1 MRRLVIAFSAVA
13 VFAAQA
19 AFAVSDGQYL
29 PANQNCTG
37 NADNSDSGNRTEAG
51 CHNMIVFLADGT
63 GHQYAGWGLDQTPD
77 GTVVHTG
84 EVWLDPGAGSR
95 YTWNFDLTAGS
106 VDQMPTVTAST
117 PGDLTT
123 GLQVYLGADDNLDSG
138 EHDSSNQVS
147 NGPSDGGGLEVN
159 IAPAAASAWVAMLQ
173 AADAAGLLSSPAPFA
188 NGGFGAC
195 ADGFCIAV
203 TTQRRVAFQGGR
215 TDIYRDVANYEWS
228 DGTPMRW
235 DPYNCAGPTDSP
247 LYCSDASGSHNLKY
261 WYNIDGTVYTEPG
274 IQIYEDPDPQASPGI
289 LSLVGLD
296 QVKQALTGNG
306 NDPYPLPALYLG
318 TCGLVFGGGAQ
329 GDPTRIDGTPL
340 SNSAG
345 QIVVKTAC
353 N

>member
-1 MRRLVIAFSAVA
+1 MPPREEGEPIMRRLVIAFSAVA

-84 EVWLDPGAGSR
+84 EVWLDR
-95 YTWNFDLTAGS
+95 
-106 VDQMPTVTAST
+106 
-117 PGDLTT
+117 
-123 GLQVYLGADDNLDSG
+123 G

-173 AADAAGLLSSPAPFA
+173 AADAVGLLSSPAPFA

-215 TDIYRDVANYEWS
+215 TDIYRD
-228 DGTPMRW
+228 
-235 DPYNCAGPTDSP
+235 
-247 LYCSDASGSHNLKY
+247 
-261 WYNIDGTVYTEPG
+261 
-274 IQIYEDPDPQASPGI
+274 
-289 LSLVGLD
+289 
-296 QVKQALTGNG
+296 
-306 NDPYPLPALYLG
+306 
-318 TCGLVFGGGAQ
+318 GA
-329 GDPTRIDGTPL
+329 
-340 SNSAG
+340 
-345 QIVVKTAC
+345 K
-353 N
+353 